1 MITFKKVFSLLM
13 AFVLMLSFSA
23 CSDIDP
29 DYGVSEEKKTEQST
43 KDNANY
49 DVNTKIMS
57 SDRVMSNY
65 FDISLFDEENYSEIY
80 LGKKFE
86 IDAKYVGASL
96 PVPTKI
102 DEMKDLG
109 WTLAEGN
116 EYNEKSLVFAYET
129 IDVLF
134 ENESGIKLHAKCYNS
149 SRSSVK
155 LEKCHVV
162 KFRIDNDFYTDS
174 SNYHAFN
181 INGITNTMA
190 ITDVINTLG
199 VPSHFYEVS
208 KECYYLDYFI
218 TKRDRRNGITVYIN
232 PVDDTV
238 TAVEFSFYK

>member
-1 MITFKKVFSLLM
+1 MITFKKVFSLLV
-13 AFVLMLSFSA
+13 ALVLMFSFSA

-29 DYGVSEEKKTEQST
+29 DYGVSEEKKTEQNT

-49 DVNTKIMS
+49 DMNTKIMS

-86 IDAKYVGASL
+86 IDAKYAEATL

-109 WTLAEGN
+109 WILAEGN

-134 ENESGIKLHAKCYNS
+134 QNENGVKLHAKCYNS

-155 LEKCHVV
+155 LEKCYVV
-162 KFRIDNDFYTDS
+162 KFRIENDFYTDS

-190 ITDVINTLG
+190 ITDIINTLG

-238 TAVEFSFYK
+238 TAVEFSYYK

>member
-1 MITFKKVFSLLM
+1 MISFKKVFSLLLVLIM
-13 AFVLMLSFSA
+13 VFGFVG

-29 DYGVSEEKKTEQST
+29 DYGVSENSET
-43 KDNANY
+43 KEETQDDANY
-49 DVNTKIMS
+49 DPNTKIMS

-80 LGKKFE
+80 LGKKFQ
-86 IDAKYVGASL
+86 IDAEYIGIKL

-102 DEMKDLG
+102 GELKELG
-109 WTLAEGN
+109 WQLAEGN
-116 EYNEKSLVFAYET
+116 EYNENSLVFAYET
-129 IDVLF
+129 IDLIF
-134 ENESGIKLHAKCYNS
+134 QNENGIKLYAKCYNS

-155 LEKCHVV
+155 LEKCYIV

-174 SNYHAFN
+174 DNYNEFN

-199 VPSHFYEVS
+199 TPSHFYEVS
-208 KECYYLDYFI
+208 DECYYLDYFI

-238 TAVEFSFYK
+238 TAIEFSFYK